1 MQIHQLK
8 PIHTGK
14 DKKRRG
20 RGGKRGTYSGRGG
33 KGQTARAGHR
43 KMPIIREFIK
53 RYPKLK
59 GYRAEVIIKNTS
71 AVNLQEL
78 ENSFKDSETVDAK
91 SLVEKRLVRRIEGK
105 TPKIKILGKG
115 ELKKKLNFEGLT
127 FSKKAK
133 ESVEKAGGTI
143 K

>member
-8 PIHTGK
+8 PVYSGK
-14 DKKRRG
+14 SKKRRG

-43 KMPIIREFIK
+43 KMPIVREFIK

-59 GYRAEVIIKNTS
+59 GYRSERPVEKITT
-71 AVNLQEL
+71 VNLKDIEK
-78 ENSFKDSETVDAK
+78 NFKDSETVNPEN
-91 SLVEKRLVRRIEGK
+91 LEGKRLVRRIQGK
-105 TPKIKILGKG
+105 VPIVKILGKG
-115 ELKKKLNFEGLT
+115 ELKKKLVFESCL
-127 FSKKAK
+127 FSKTAK
-133 ESVEKAGGTI
+133 EAIEKSGGEI